1 MIQKLSETTQV
12 SKFIRNFATDMYNLR
27 EAWIKMNGQ
36 LPFEQWDGRMYCKQ
50 TDAAITFRTNKTQ
63 GFIAAYSFT
72 LVTEG
77 WLTIAYNGQ
86 KITLKPDDL
95 YIYSPGL
102 EVAVLDASEDY
113 RGICLLADEHL
124 TIESPTVHDL
134 VNIAYMPIVYLHE
147 PKIALPHDE
156 ARRLEDKMHEIIGY
170 LHSDHIYKSKIL
182 QMLYAVF
189 LLDVQ
194 SVQTKAISER
204 RVPQRVEDIFIGFI
218 RLLPRHFARHH
229 DIAFYAA
236 ALHISSVYLSRIVR
250 QVTGRTVVDYINQH
264 LLMEASYLL
273 RTTSLSITQI
283 ADRLNF
289 ADTPSFSKFFSR
301 LKGMSPR
308 QYRAEK

>member
-1 MIQKLSETTQV
+1 
-12 SKFIRNFATDMYNLR
+12 MYSLR
-27 EAWIKMNGQ
+27 EAWVRMIGQ
-36 LPFEQWDGRMYCKQ
+36 LPFEQWDGRMYCQQ
-50 TDAAITFRTNKTQ
+50 TDAALTFRTNKTQ
-63 GFIAAYSFT
+63 GFMAAYSFT

-77 WLTIAYNGQ
+77 WLTIVYNGQ
-86 KITLKPDDL
+86 ELTLQPDDL

-102 EVAVLDASEDY
+102 EVTVLAASDNY

-134 VNIAYMPIVYLHE
+134 VNIAYVPIVYLHE
-147 PKIALPHDE
+147 PKIALPHDD

-194 SVQTKAISER
+194 SAQTRAISER

-218 RLLPRHFARHH
+218 RLLPQHFAEHH

-236 ALHISSVYLSRIVR
+236 ALNISTVYLSRIVR

-273 RTTSLSITQI
+273 RTTSLSIAQI
-283 ADRLNF
+283 AARLHF
-289 ADTPSFSKFFSR
+289 ADAPSFSKFFSR
-301 LKGMSPR
+301 KKGITPKD
-308 QYRAEK
+308 YRARS

>member
-1 MIQKLSETTQV
+1 
-12 SKFIRNFATDMYNLR
+12 MYSLR
-27 EAWIKMNGQ
+27 EAWVRMIGQ
-36 LPFEQWDGRMYCKQ
+36 LPFEQWDGRMYCQQ
-50 TDAAITFRTNKTQ
+50 TDAALTFRTNKTQ
-63 GFIAAYSFT
+63 GFMAAYSFT

-77 WLTIAYNGQ
+77 WLTIVYNGQ
-86 KITLKPDDL
+86 ELTLQPDDL

-102 EVAVLDASEDY
+102 EVTVLAASDNY

-134 VNIAYMPIVYLHE
+134 VNIAYVPIVYLHE
-147 PKIALPHDE
+147 PKIALPHDD

-194 SVQTKAISER
+194 SAQTRAISER
-204 RVPQRVEDIFIGFI
+204 RVPQRVEDFFIGFI
-218 RLLPRHFARHH
+218 RLLPQHFAEHH

-236 ALHISSVYLSRIVR
+236 ALHISTVYLSRIVR

-264 LLMEASYLL
+264 LLMEAAYLL
-273 RTTSLSITQI
+273 RTTSLSIAQI
-283 ADRLNF
+283 AARLHF
-289 ADTPSFSKFFSR
+289 ADAPSFSKFFSR
-301 LKGMSPR
+301 KKGVTPKD
-308 QYRAEK
+308 YRARS

>member
-1 MIQKLSETTQV
+1 
-12 SKFIRNFATDMYNLR
+12 MYSLR
-27 EAWIKMNGQ
+27 EAWVMMIGQ
-36 LPFEQWDGRMYCKQ
+36 LPFEQWDGRMYCQQ
-50 TDAAITFRTNKTQ
+50 TDAALTFRTNKTQ
-63 GFIAAYSFT
+63 GFVAAYSFT

-77 WLTIAYNGQ
+77 WLTIVYNGQ
-86 KITLKPDDL
+86 QLTLQPDDL

-102 EVAVLDASEDY
+102 EVTVLAASENY
-113 RGICLLADEHL
+113 RAICLLADEHL

-147 PKIALPHDE
+147 PKIALPHDD

-194 SVQTKAISER
+194 SAQTKAVSER

-218 RLLPRHFARHH
+218 RLLPQHFAEHH

-236 ALHISSVYLSRIVR
+236 ALHISTVYLSRIVR

-273 RTTSLSITQI
+273 RTTSLSIAQI
-283 ADRLNF
+283 AAQLHF
-289 ADTPSFSKFFSR
+289 ADAPSFSKFFSR
-301 LKGMSPR
+301 KKGVTPKD
-308 QYRAEK
+308 YRARS

>member
-1 MIQKLSETTQV
+1 
-12 SKFIRNFATDMYNLR
+12 MYSLR
-27 EAWIKMNGQ
+27 EAWVRMIGQ
-36 LPFEQWDGRMYCKQ
+36 LPFEQWDGRMYCQQ
-50 TDAAITFRTNKTQ
+50 TDAALTFRTNKTQ
-63 GFIAAYSFT
+63 GFMAAYSFT

-77 WLTIAYNGQ
+77 WLTIVYNGQ
-86 KITLKPDDL
+86 ELTLQPDDL

-102 EVAVLDASEDY
+102 EVTVLAASDNY

-134 VNIAYMPIVYLHE
+134 VNIAYVPIVYLHE
-147 PKIALPHDE
+147 PKIALPHDD

-194 SVQTKAISER
+194 SAQTRAISER

-218 RLLPRHFARHH
+218 RLLPQHFAEHH

-236 ALHISSVYLSRIVR
+236 ALNISTVYLSRIVR

-264 LLMEASYLL
+264 LLIEASYLL
-273 RTTSLSITQI
+273 RTTSLSIAQI
-283 ADRLNF
+283 AARLHF
-289 ADTPSFSKFFSR
+289 ADAPSFSKFFSR
-301 LKGMSPR
+301 KKGVTPKD
-308 QYRAEK
+308 YRARS

>member
-1 MIQKLSETTQV
+1 
-12 SKFIRNFATDMYNLR
+12 MYSLR
-27 EAWIKMNGQ
+27 EAWVMMIGQ
-36 LPFEQWDGRMYCKQ
+36 LPFEQWDGRMYCQQ
-50 TDAAITFRTNKTQ
+50 TDAAVTFRANKTQ
-63 GFIAAYSFT
+63 GFMAAYSFT

-77 WLTIAYNGQ
+77 WLTIVYNGQ
-86 KITLKPDDL
+86 QLTLQPDDL

-102 EVAVLDASEDY
+102 EVTVLAASENY
-113 RGICLLADEHL
+113 RAICLLADEHL

-134 VNIAYMPIVYLHE
+134 VNIAYMPIVYLRE
-147 PKIALPHDE
+147 PKIALPHDD

-194 SVQTKAISER
+194 SAQTKAVSER

-218 RLLPRHFARHH
+218 RLLPQHFAEHH

-236 ALHISSVYLSRIVR
+236 ALNISTVYLSRIVR
-250 QVTGRTVVDYINQH
+250 QVTGRTVIDYINQH

-283 ADRLNF
+283 ADQLHF
-289 ADTPSFSKFFSR
+289 ADAPSFSKFFSR
-301 LKGMSPR
+301 KKGITPKD
-308 QYRAEK
+308 YRARY

>member
-1 MIQKLSETTQV
+1 MI
-12 SKFIRNFATDMYNLR
+12 
-27 EAWIKMNGQ
+27 GQ
-36 LPFEQWDGRMYCKQ
+36 LPFEQWDGRMYCQQ
-50 TDAAITFRTNKTQ
+50 TDAALTFRTNKTQ
-63 GFIAAYSFT
+63 GFMAAYSFT

-77 WLTIAYNGQ
+77 WLTIVYNGQ
-86 KITLKPDDL
+86 ELTLQPDDL

-102 EVAVLDASEDY
+102 EVTVLAASDNY

-134 VNIAYMPIVYLHE
+134 VNIAYVPIVYLHE
-147 PKIALPHDE
+147 PKIALPHDD

-194 SVQTKAISER
+194 SAQTRAISER

-218 RLLPRHFARHH
+218 RLLPQHFAEHH

-236 ALHISSVYLSRIVR
+236 ALNISTVYLSRIVR
-250 QVTGRTVVDYINQH
+250 QVTRRTVVDYINQH

-273 RTTSLSITQI
+273 RTTSLSIAQI
-283 ADRLNF
+283 AARLHF
-289 ADTPSFSKFFSR
+289 ADAPSFSKFFSR
-301 LKGMSPR
+301 KKGVTPKD
-308 QYRAEK
+308 YRARS